1 VLTSLRLNALVN
13 LNGRPNKWI
22 AIDEFNE
29 WVIRAIKSVY
39 NPCGS
44 FQSTNFTCDI
54 ISRNIISF
62 RQVIL
67 NIHKSSGAPTW
78 GTKKSRVNDS
88 YDVKAILA
96 TLVNEKVFRFAP
108 GRVEAGPAGAPIRIK
123 ESLDLYRDGADAI
136 CAGEVLRK
144 YVARK
149 KAAVEGGLVDEED
162 DDEEDGVRNFMN
174 ELIDDEFNDPLLE
187 LLGGDT

>member
-1 VLTSLRLNALVN
+1 
-13 LNGRPNKWI
+13 
-22 AIDEFNE
+22 
-29 WVIRAIKSVY
+29 
-39 NPCGS
+39 
-44 FQSTNFTCDI
+44 
-54 ISRNIISF
+54 
-62 RQVIL
+62 VIL

-174 ELIDDEFNDPLLE
+174 ELIDNEFNDPLLE